1 MSTIA
6 NRSIDNFADML
17 DSRDI
22 IARIEWLEEDRETH
36 ADRIAAASGYVEE
49 SPEYHALLTTGRA
62 DWQATSPDA
71 DELAALV
78 ALAKEC
84 EGVRDWEDGAE
95 LIRASYFTEYVQDM
109 LESCGDLPRDLSPCI
124 HIDWEATARDFA
136 YDYMCVEFGDV
147 SYWVRS

>member
-1 MSTIA
+1 MSTTA
-6 NRSIDNFADML
+6 ARSIDCFADML

-36 ADRIAAASGYVEE
+36 ADSIAAASEYADE
-49 SPEYHALLTTGRA
+49 SPEYDALMTTGRA
-62 DWQATSPDA
+62 DWDATSPDA
-71 DELAALV
+71 EELAALT

-95 LIRASYFTEYVQDM
+95 LIRASYFTEYLEEM
-109 LESCGDLPRDLSPCI
+109 LKSCGAVPSDLPHYI
-124 HIDWEATARDFA
+124 VIDWDATARDLA
-136 YDYMCVEFGDV
+136 YDYSSVEFGDV